1 MKYIIATFFL
11 FSNGSEF
18 CSFSPQLE
26 KKHILHCSTNLL
38 CIKSNTVQIM
48 QIPAFV
54 FFKQIKQRYRPTH
67 TLWISTLFYS
77 IKKCH
82 DLWLR
87 IDDSIK
93 SHGYIWASMLT
104 IKQKHKMHTSD
115 SPGSDSMHTAIKQ
128 YYLKS
133 CSPCWLSKAL
143 MHTRAK
149 SLQMQRILGA
159 LS

>member
-1 MKYIIATFFL
+1 MEVNFAHFHLSRKKKK
-11 FSNGSEF
+11 
-18 CSFSPQLE
+18 
-26 KKHILHCSTNLL
+26 KKHLLPCSTNLL
-38 CIKSNTVQIM
+38 CIEPYTVQIM

-54 FFKQIKQRYRPTH
+54 FFKQIKQCYRPTHTH

-93 SHGYIWASMLT
+93 SHGYIRASMLT

-115 SPGSDSMHTAIKQ
+115 SPGSDYTHTAVKQ

-143 MHTRAK
+143 MHTGAK

>member
-1 MKYIIATFFL
+1 MKVN
-11 FSNGSEF
+11 FSNF
-18 CSFSPQLE
+18 HFYILFAE
-26 KKHILHCSTNLL
+26 KYNPFLYCSTNVA
-38 CIKSNTVQIM
+38 CIKSYTVQIM
-48 QIPAFV
+48 QIPIFV
-54 FFKQIKQRYRPTH
+54 FFKPIKTCYRPTH
-67 TLWISTLFYS
+67 THTRKLFEISILFYS

-93 SHGYIWASMLT
+93 SHGYIRASMLT
-104 IKQKHKMHTSD
+104 IKQKHKMRTSD
-115 SPGSDSMHTAIKQ
+115 SPGSESTHTAVKQ

-143 MHTRAK
+143 MHTGAK